1 MMRKWRSRETEW
13 LVQGNRCSK
22 WQNWDLNPCFHCEI
36 TGWLRELL
44 PQSLEVIITLH
55 LLWSNRCSPT
65 SSSHNLIHSK
75 FITFCSLFFF
85 NKYKYEVWWDVLTS
99 QPKVLLK
106 DWVACMFP
114 PSEQLCSQ
122 HLKLKCHTS
131 NDFDWGEIMF
141 LVAEVITSTQL
152 LDCTLSKQG
161 ILY

>member
-1 MMRKWRSRETEW
+1 MIIPFTQRTGQFLSCYPTEGFGIEKVLLRK
-13 LVQGNRCSK
+13 
-22 WQNWDLNPCFHCEI
+22 
-36 TGWLRELL
+36 
-44 PQSLEVIITLH
+44 VIITLH

-152 LDCTLSKQG
+152 LDWVIQYLQFYN
-161 ILY
+161 ILYI